1 MPNKH
6 IYVGCLPPLPDW
18 DIEDGTRHVVPGILV
33 GIVLKKD
40 QKTGIL
46 TFGIVRDVL
55 TRKKY
60 HTRGRKVRLLD
71 GQIGRVQYIFTRKN

>member
-1 MPNKH
+1 MPYKH
-6 IYVGCLPPLPDW
+6 IYVGRLPSLHNW
-18 DIEDGTRHVVPGILV
+18 NIEDGTRRVVPGQLV
-33 GIVLKKD
+33 GIVLKQD

-60 HTRGRKVRLLD
+60 HSRGRKVRLLD
-71 GQIGRVQYIFTRKN
+71 GQVGRVQYVFTRKN